1 MLCEFQQIC
10 VTMQQRNP
18 YKTKLTL
25 LHIMVAP
32 IPLIYMCVC
41 VNWAL
46 NKAVEMGMETANHV
60 SVAERLGV

>member
-1 MLCEFQQIC
+1 
-10 VTMQQRNP
+10 MQQRNP